1 MSKNAEI
8 GINKRLFLYKSMI
21 NSPKTIKNG
30 QYFKDNKKSNI
41 GIRIR

>member
-30 QYFKDNKKSNI
+30 QYFKDNKKSNS
-41 GIRIR
+41 GIRIK